1 MADRK
6 VKLKDQLGRVVRLDD
21 GDAGATLGKNLFG
34 TDGKLLK
41 PSDII
46 NPPPEK
52 QGAAAT
58 LWKLIREIPANIQA
72 LAAMGGVGFP
82 TRAGDGAWFQRSLQP
97 GTGIDVANGDGADGN
112 PTISLE
118 DLPNSGVGA
127 ALVKLTRD
135 AKGRVSGTSSATT
148 TDLAEGTNLYFTDA
162 RADARINLQKGQP
175 NGLTPLGADSKIPS
189 QYLPPLAITSTF
201 VVNSQAAQLALDAQE
216 GDVAVRT
223 DLSKNYIHNAGTT
236 GTMADWTELLTP
248 AAPVQ
253 SVNGKT
259 GTVVLVP
266 GDIGAA
272 TAAQGAKADSALQ
285 PGAAHNTSL
294 SGLQGGAAGEYYHA
308 TAAQNAALVALAISG
323 YIDGLQMV
331 WNSVNSV
338 SFTSGTAAIPSL
350 GALLRFPS
358 AITKSGLSLAASTFY
373 HAYGFSNSGT
383 PDVEIT
389 TTAPSSPYLG
399 AARTK
404 TGDTSRRYLGSFL
417 TDTSGFIHQFIQAGS
432 LVLYPRGGA
441 GGGSIFR
448 VLSAK
453 ITAAEQA
460 VSLSG
465 VIPSTASGVFA
476 RFFFNRSIGDN
487 AMNFGPTSGL
497 PKLNNVTSPGVAFFT
512 VPLTPAQVL
521 YIILNNDVT
530 DGNGAAYIDV
540 NGYTYER

>member
-1 MADRK
+1 MAGK
-6 VKLKDQLGRVVRLDD
+6 KIQFKDQLGRKITVPD
-21 GDAGATLGKNLFG
+21 GDAGATVGKNLYG
-34 TDGKLLK
+34 PDGKLLTAAQ
-41 PSDII
+41 II
-46 NPPPEK
+46 NPAPDK
-52 QGAAAT
+52 QGAVAT
-58 LWKLIREIPANIQA
+58 VWKLIREIPANIRSIAA
-72 LAAMGGVGFP
+72 LTGTGFSGRRASGEWELRTLQEGVGIDISNP
-82 TRAGDGAWFQRSLQP
+82 DGDAGDPVVSLQDLP
-97 GTGIDVANGDGADGN
+97 DSGTGLLLA
-112 PTISLE
+112 IS
-118 DLPNSGVGA
+118 
-127 ALVKLTRD
+127 RD
-135 AKGRVSGTSSATT
+135 AQGRVSGTRAATT
-148 TDLAEGTNLYFTDA
+148 TDLAEGTNLYFTAA
-162 RADARINLQKGQP
+162 RADARISIQKGQP
-175 NGLTPLGADSKIPS
+175 NGLAPLGPDSLIPTA
-189 QYLPPLAITSTF
+189 YLPPLALTDVS
-201 VVNSQAAQLALDAQE
+201 VVNSQAAQLALVAQE

-223 DLSKNYIHNAGTT
+223 DISKNYIHNGGTAS
-236 GTMADWTELLTP
+236 TMADWTELLTP

-272 TAAQGAKADSALQ
+272 TAAQGSKADSALQ

-323 YIDGLQMV
+323 YIDGLQLV

-338 SFTSGTAAIPSL
+338 SFTSGTATIPSL

-389 TTAPSSPYLG
+389 TTAPSSPYFG

-417 TDTSGFIHQFIQAGS
+417 TDTSGFIHQFVQSGN
-432 LVLYPRGGA
+432 LVLYPRAGA
-441 GGGSIFR
+441 GGGSVFR

-476 RFFFNRSIGDN
+476 RFFFNRSVGDN
-487 AMNFGPTSGL
+487 AMNFAPISGL
-497 PKLNNVTSPGVAFFT
+497 PKMSNVTSPGVAFFT
-512 VPLTPAQVL
+512 VPLTTAQTL
-521 YIILNNDVT
+521 YIQLNNDVS

-540 NGYTYER
+540 NGFTYER

>member
-46 NPPPEK
+46 NQPPEK

-118 DLPNSGVGA
+118 DLPDSGVGA

-175 NGLTPLGADSKIPS
+175 NGLTPLGSDSKIPS

-253 SVNGKT
+253 SVNGQT
-259 GTVVLVP
+259 GTVNLTAADV
-266 GDIGAA
+266 GAA
-272 TAAQGAKADSALQ
+272 TAAQGAAADSALQ
-285 PGAAHNTSL
+285 SITAGSGVLVDNADPQNPSVSVVRQLGTFSARPSPASVPAGAIYVASDAREEYVSDGAAWALMPSGGNELGYAERTADYSVAAGTTADVPGLSVTSVVGVGDVAINFGGTMVMNMTTVGEYANLILYVDGVYTSQLLARAVGDYIVVSRMCRLSGFTPGATHTFKL
-294 SGLQGGAAGEYYHA
+294 GLQSVGGAPAILAG
-308 TAAQNAALVALAISG
+308 TSNDRP
-323 YIDGLQMV
+323 YIQV
-331 WNSVNSV
+331 
-338 SFTSGTAAIPSL
+338 
-350 GALLRFPS
+350 
-358 AITKSGLSLAASTFY
+358 ITL
-373 HAYGFSNSGT
+373 
-383 PDVEIT
+383 
-389 TTAPSSPYLG
+389 
-399 AARTK
+399 
-404 TGDTSRRYLGSFL
+404 
-417 TDTSGFIHQFIQAGS
+417 
-432 LVLYPRGGA
+432 
-441 GGGSIFR
+441 
-448 VLSAK
+448 
-453 ITAAEQA
+453 
-460 VSLSG
+460 
-465 VIPSTASGVFA
+465 
-476 RFFFNRSIGDN
+476 
-487 AMNFGPTSGL
+487 
-497 PKLNNVTSPGVAFFT
+497 
-512 VPLTPAQVL
+512 
-521 YIILNNDVT
+521 
-530 DGNGAAYIDV
+530 
-540 NGYTYER
+540 

>member
-52 QGAAAT
+52 QGAVAT

-135 AKGRVSGTSSATT
+135 AKGRVSGTSLATT

-253 SVNGKT
+253 SVNGQT
-259 GTVVLVP
+259 GNVVLNAADV
-266 GDIGAA
+266 GAA
-272 TAAQGAKADSALQ
+272 PASAAFPEAPNDGFDYARGGLAWHPLTGPLSKYVVLELPVLTDQAGNVLTDQQGRALTANVPAIPWSWITGAPTYSFPPMTLAQAKALAPVADGQ
-285 PGAAHNTSL
+285 PVLITDLA
-294 SGLQGGAAGEYYHA
+294 GGREPCWYDA
-308 TAAQNAALVALAISG
+308 TVA
-323 YIDGLQMV
+323 
-331 WNSVNSV
+331 
-338 SFTSGTAAIPSL
+338 SGTKFR
-350 GALLRFPS
+350 RFS
-358 AITKSGLSLAASTFY
+358 
-373 HAYGFSNSGT
+373 
-383 PDVEIT
+383 D
-389 TTAPSSPYLG
+389 
-399 AARTK
+399 
-404 TGDTSRRYLGSFL
+404 
-417 TDTSGFIHQFIQAGS
+417 
-432 LVLYPRGGA
+432 
-441 GGGSIFR
+441 
-448 VLSAK
+448 
-453 ITAAEQA
+453 
-460 VSLSG
+460 
-465 VIPSTASGVFA
+465 
-476 RFFFNRSIGDN
+476 RSIAN
-487 AMNFGPTSGL
+487 
-497 PKLNNVTSPGVAFFT
+497 
-512 VPLTPAQVL
+512 
-521 YIILNNDVT
+521 
-530 DGNGAAYIDV
+530 
-540 NGYTYER
+540 

>member
-1 MADRK
+1 
-6 VKLKDQLGRVVRLDD
+6 
-21 GDAGATLGKNLFG
+21 
-34 TDGKLLK
+34 
-41 PSDII
+41 
-46 NPPPEK
+46 
-52 QGAAAT
+52 
-58 LWKLIREIPANIQA
+58 
-72 LAAMGGVGFP
+72 
-82 TRAGDGAWFQRSLQP
+82 
-97 GTGIDVANGDGADGN
+97 
-112 PTISLE
+112 
-118 DLPNSGVGA
+118 
-127 ALVKLTRD
+127 
-135 AKGRVSGTSSATT
+135 
-148 TDLAEGTNLYFTDA
+148 
-162 RADARINLQKGQP
+162 
-175 NGLTPLGADSKIPS
+175 
-189 QYLPPLAITSTF
+189 
-201 VVNSQAAQLALDAQE
+201 
-216 GDVAVRT
+216 
-223 DLSKNYIHNAGTT
+223 
-236 GTMADWTELLTP
+236 MADWTELLTP

-259 GTVVLVP
+259 GTVSLTPADV
-266 GDIGAA
+266 GAA
-272 TAAQGAKADSALQ
+272 TAAQGVKADSALQ
-285 PGAAHNTSL
+285 SGAAHNTSL
-294 SGLQGGAAGEYYHA
+294 SGLQGGMASEYYHA
-308 TAAQNAALVALAISG
+308 TAAQNAALAALAISG

-350 GALLRFPS
+350 GALLRFPLS
-358 AITKSGLSLAASTFY
+358 ITKSGLSLAASTFY
-373 HAYGFSNSGT
+373 HAYGFSNSGA

-399 AARTK
+399 SARTK

-465 VIPSTASGVFA
+465 VIPITASGVFA

-512 VPLTPAQVL
+512 VPLTPAQAL